1 MKIKKDD
8 NKEIV
13 HFTEYLRVL
22 LAAIGSTRVTELKS
36 SDAGGHTL
44 HTSRQR
50 VGGQRTWALH
60 VGWRLSIVRG
70 SCGHARSLT
79 KTHYR
84 LNAVYQF
91 CFQFLDFFWGNL
103 WFIIEKLLSEHCKA
117 SYGKGKST
125 LAQQRWREVAIPG
138 PVPSVVHQTVSSNKE
153 WVVRAAAAPCPH
165 PKSVQSQHE
174 GGRVWGRIGTQQHA
188 AGTTPAVA
196 NDLHTQIM
204 QPPCLSFTDIL
215 LEKQV

>member
-1 MKIKKDD
+1 M
-8 NKEIV
+8 
-13 HFTEYLRVL
+13 L

-84 LNAVYQF
+84 LNAVYQS
-91 CFQFLDFFWGNL
+91 CFRSPDFFFFLVICGSSL
-103 WFIIEKLLSEHCKA
+103 R
-117 SYGKGKST
+117 SYD
-125 LAQQRWREVAIPG
+125 LR
-138 PVPSVVHQTVSSNKE
+138 VV
-153 WVVRAAAAPCPH
+153 
-165 PKSVQSQHE
+165 KSV
-174 GGRVWGRIGTQQHA
+174 
-188 AGTTPAVA
+188 
-196 NDLHTQIM
+196 M
-204 QPPCLSFTDIL
+204 
-215 LEKQV
+215 EKISPH